1 MLSAKTTYG
10 PNPTYVLSSG
20 DAAHQQ
26 ALYHI
31 LPPPLQLNTET
42 FGFSPAKYDHL
53 YSAEIDRCA
62 TPDYFDRTSTEA
74 ITDRAILIGKVS
86 CTQTFPDKAIRTLAA
101 LCCMKA
107 YSDVMVVLLVF
118 SPSDQ
123 LALSTQITDPV
134 SPYRPPNIRKI
145 APTRPTLSKRLI

>member
-1 MLSAKTTYG
+1 MQHCQGHMVLSAKTTYG

-134 SPYRPPNIRKI
+134 SPYRPP
-145 APTRPTLSKRLI
+145 